1 MHATVDPMLD
11 PELLQPETVRPLA
24 RREYDQLVELGVF
37 EDERVELLRGVLVTM
52 SPQGAAHSG
61 LTAWFGK
68 RIILATQGAYDVR
81 MHSPFAADDYSEPEP
96 DVLVSL
102 PDDAPYH
109 HPTKLLILIEVADS
123 SLRKDRR
130 VKLPIYAEAGVPEY
144 WIVDVNAQVI
154 DVHTQP
160 VDGVYTSVVRL
171 QHEGVLRPVAVP
183 GVEIEVSSI
192 RWT

>member
-61 LTAWFGK
+61 LTAWFMQ
-68 RIILATQGAYDVR
+68 RLTRATDESYDVR
-81 MHSPFAADDYSEPEP
+81 AHSPFAADDYSEPEP
-96 DVLVSL
+96 DVSVSL
-102 PDDAPYH
+102 RDDGPYH
-109 HPTKLLILIEVADS
+109 HPTKLLLLIEVADS

-144 WIVDVNAQVI
+144 WIVDVNAQAI
-154 DVHTQP
+154 EVHTHP
-160 VDGVYTSVVRL
+160 VDGVYTSVVRFER
-171 QHEGVLRPVAVP
+171 EGVLRPVAVP